1 MKRLKKIKNT
11 YLRSMENNNLNSTG
25 SILIDAKKVI
35 QNNQEFYLGI
45 FTIKQILSFT
55 KYTERL
61 IVNYD
66 EDNKPIYND
75 QIQRKVDNSRV
86 EKIVNFLLDD
96 PDAIF
101 PTNLVI
107 AIPSA
112 VIELFEENAKSNNA
126 HITLSSKVS
135 SELKKD
141 KGDVFLTIIDGQHRI
156 NGIEA
161 AFARLTKEISD
172 LSKIVYT
179 SNNVLLLKT
188 LEAKTKLLKNLQNI
202 QLPVTFFIDPTLEFQ
217 AMIFSTIN
225 RTQKSVPQSLVYS
238 LFGLTSE
245 DSPQKTALQTVLT
258 LNSFEKSPF
267 YNRIKLYGGKYDRN
281 QSPPLTQAGMVKSI
295 IDLISANLTES
306 ERDRFK
312 PRQDLKKGCNDNL
325 PFRKYYANDRD
336 DYILDILFSFFTAI
350 QDVFEFDGASL
361 WNLPNN
367 STKPENILH
376 TTVGYQALISILVDI
391 LKEIQ
396 DDDQRDK
403 VETYGRFMSK
413 AVGKINILDNE
424 RYPFTSKSRK
434 RFYLDLSLA
443 IWPAKNQDDERI
455 IELKLSLND

>member
-1 MKRLKKIKNT
+1 
-11 YLRSMENNNLNSTG
+11 MENNQNATE
-25 SILIDAKKVI
+25 SIVINAKKVI

-66 EDNKPIYND
+66 ENNKPIYND

-107 AIPSA
+107 AVPNA
-112 VIELFEENAKSNNA
+112 VIELFEEDINTNTAK
-126 HITLSSKVS
+126 ITLSSKVS

-161 AFARLTKEISD
+161 AFARLTKEISA
-172 LSKIVYT
+172 LSKVLNS
-179 SNNVLLLKT
+179 SNNLDLLGT
-188 LEAKTKLLKNLQNI
+188 LESKTKLLKNLQNI

-245 DSPQKTALQTVLT
+245 DSPQKTSLQTVLT
-258 LNSFEKSPF
+258 LNSFETSPF

-295 IDLISANLTES
+295 IDLISSNLTES

-312 PRQDLKKGCNDNL
+312 PRKDLRKGCNDDL
-325 PFRKYYANDRD
+325 PFRKYYANNNDN
-336 DYILDILFSFFTAI
+336 YILDILFSFFTAVKE
-350 QDVFEFDGASL
+350 VFDFEGLSL
-361 WNLPNN
+361 WDLPDN

-376 TTVGYQALISILVDI
+376 TTVGYQALLLILVDI
-391 LKEIQ
+391 LKVVKNDE
-396 DDDQRDK
+396 QRDK
-403 VETYGRFMSK
+403 IEVYTEYLSR
-413 AVGKINILDNE
+413 AVGKVDIHDIE
-424 RYPFTSKSRK
+424 RYQFTSKSK
-434 RFYLDLSLA
+434 KKFYLDLNIA
-443 IWPAKNQDDERI
+443 IWPPENPNDTRLAE
-455 IELKLSLND
+455 LNDLLKN

>member
-1 MKRLKKIKNT
+1 
-11 YLRSMENNNLNSTG
+11 MENNNQNSTG
-25 SILIDAKKVI
+25 SILINAKKVI

-45 FTIKQILSFT
+45 FTIKHILSFT

-66 EDNKPIYND
+66 ENNKPIYNK
-75 QIQRKVDNSRV
+75 QIQRKVDKSRV

-107 AIPSA
+107 ALPNA
-112 VIELFEENAKSNNA
+112 VIELFEEDANSNNT
-126 HITLSSKVS
+126 HITLSPKVS
-135 SELKKD
+135 SELTKD
-141 KGDVFLTIIDGQHRI
+141 EGDVFLTIIDGQHRI

-172 LSKIVYT
+172 ISKIVST
-179 SNNVLLLKT
+179 SNNVLLQKN

-312 PRQDLKKGCNDNL
+312 PRQDLKKGCNDDL
-325 PFRKYYANDRD
+325 PFRKYYANNRD
-336 DYILDILFSFFTAI
+336 NYILDILFSFFAAVR
-350 QDVFEFDGASL
+350 QVFVSDEISIWDL
-361 WNLPNN
+361 DEN

-376 TTVGYQALISILVDI
+376 TTVGYQALISIMVDI
-391 LKEIQ
+391 LKEVK
-396 DDDQRDK
+396 DDNQRDK
-403 VETYGRFMSK
+403 ISIYKGYLIRAKHLNF
-413 AVGKINILDNE
+413 ADAR
-424 RYPFTSKSRK
+424 RYPYTGRSKRVLY
-434 RFYLDLSLA
+434 FDMSLK
-443 IWPAKNQDDERI
+443 IWPAINQDDERI
-455 IELKLSLND
+455 AKLTELLNEN

>member
-1 MKRLKKIKNT
+1 MEKN
-11 YLRSMENNNLNSTG
+11 NQNSTE
-25 SILIDAKKVI
+25 SIVINAKKVI

-66 EDNKPIYND
+66 EENKPIYND

-107 AIPSA
+107 AIPNS
-112 VIELFEENAKSNNA
+112 VIELFEEDENLNA

-135 SELKKD
+135 SELKKE
-141 KGDVFLTIIDGQHRI
+141 KGDVYLTIIDGQHRI

-161 AFARLTKEISD
+161 AFARLKNEISD
-172 LSKIVYT
+172 LSKIVHS
-179 SNNVLLLKT
+179 SNNNDLLKK
-188 LEAKTKLLKNLQNI
+188 LESKTKLLKNLQNI

-258 LNSFEKSPF
+258 LNSFDKSPF
-267 YNRIKLYGGKYDRN
+267 YNRIKLYGGKYYRN

-306 ERDRFK
+306 ERDRFR
-312 PRQDLKKGCNDNL
+312 PRQELRKGCNDDL
-325 PFRKYYANDRD
+325 PFRKYYANNKDN
-336 DYILDILFSFFTAI
+336 YILDILFSFFKAVEEMFVI
-350 QDVFEFDGASL
+350 DEIKIWD
-361 WNLPNN
+361 LPKHN
-367 STKPENILH
+367 TTPENILH

-391 LKEIQ
+391 LKEVKN
-396 DDDQRDK
+396 DDERDK
-403 VETYGRFMSK
+403 ISTYKKYLIK
-413 AVGKINILDNE
+413 AKNLSFADAR
-424 RYPFTSKSRK
+424 RYPYTGRSKRVLY
-434 RFYLDLSLA
+434 FDISLK
-443 IWPAKNQDDERI
+443 IWPATDQNDER
-455 IELKLSLND
+455 LSKLTDLLREN